1 MSKYINNG
9 QPTNTWHGITA
20 ASLLRRCEQADE
32 QESEAMSL
40 VASLMHAGEQITESE
55 WSDAETALN
64 SVEKR
69 LVKNFTGEVKLNRY
83 GQPHGG
89 THPALI

>member
-20 ASLLRRCEQADE
+20 TSMLRRCEQANE
-32 QESEAMSL
+32 QEAEAMSI

-55 WSDAETALN
+55 WIAAETAIN
-64 SVEKR
+64 AVEKR
-69 LVKNFTGEVKLNRY
+69 LVQNFTGEVKLNRY